1 MQWRSKS
8 GSKSFG
14 ESHQKL
20 IRIFVQ
26 SAYLP
31 ILKNPSNYE
40 SVTKAISTEEKQE
53 KLPRNLGLWGVWM
66 LVVNGLIGAGIFG
79 LPSGAAAL
87 AGEYSV
93 WIYAFCALLMLP
105 VILSFAELGSYFRGT
120 GGPIK
125 YGTLAFG
132 GFVGFQGGWLYYLA
146 RLISFAANTVLLTD
160 SIAYFI
166 PVAGI
171 GSGRLV
177 TVFLTILLLSLV
189 NTIGS
194 SQSIKSMTAFT
205 VIKFAVLIGLVLG
218 GFFLLGDTV
227 IPRFDAPLPPGADLG
242 AAALLLIY
250 AFVGFE
256 GAVVPAGEAKRPE
269 RDMPLGLILGLVIV
283 VILYMLIQLV
293 TMAAVPNL
301 KDSNTPLL
309 DASSSLFGELGA
321 YILMIGVATSVIAN
335 LISSMFSATRV
346 TYAMGLD
353 SSLPGWFGKVHPKFL
368 TPANSVIF
376 FGLAAFAL
384 AAMGSF
390 RALAAMTV
398 LSRLF
403 LFIMTCAAVPA
414 LRPRFR
420 GPARFILKGGYLIPV
435 LGILA
440 CLWLMLQVSWNSVW
454 MTALF
459 IAIGGLLYWLGK
471 KQIQE

>member
-1 MQWRSKS
+1 MSK
-8 GSKSFG
+8 
-14 ESHQKL
+14 
-20 IRIFVQ
+20 
-26 SAYLP
+26 P
-31 ILKNPSNYE
+31 
-40 SVTKAISTEEKQE
+40 ISTEEKAE

-79 LPSGAAAL
+79 LPSGAFAL

-166 PVAGI
+166 PAAAG
-171 GSGRLV
+171 GSERLLS
-177 TVFLTILLLSLV
+177 VFLTILLLSLV
-189 NTIGS
+189 NTLGS
-194 SQSIKSMTAFT
+194 SQSIKSMTLFT
-205 VIKFAVLIGLVLG
+205 VIKFGVLIGLVFGGILMLG
-218 GFFLLGDTV
+218 EAVL
-227 IPRFDAPLPPGADLG
+227 PSFDEAIPPGSDLG

-256 GAVVPAGEAKRPE
+256 GAIVPAGEAKRPE

-283 VILYMLIQLV
+283 VVLYMLIQLV

-301 KDSNTPLL
+301 GDSNTPLL
-309 DASSSLFGELGA
+309 DASSALFGEVGA

-346 TYAMGLD
+346 TYAMALEN
-353 SSLPGWFGKVHPKFL
+353 SLPAWFGQVHSKFL

-376 FGLAAFAL
+376 FGIAAFGL

-390 RALAAMTV
+390 RVLAAMTV

-403 LFIMTCAAVPA
+403 LFIMTCAAVPV

-420 GPARFILKGGYLIPV
+420 GAGRFILKGGYIIPM
-435 LGILA
+435 LGIVS
-440 CLWLMLQVSWNSVW
+440 CLWLMIQVSWNSVW

-459 IAIGGLLYWLGK
+459 IAVGGVLYWLGK
-471 KQIQE
+471 RQSQG